1 MYSLVCSLR
10 EAAGAESPRRTGK
23 FNFPAT
29 IGLTAP
35 AGGGSDLGA
44 LFSGLNIS
52 LKECLQGGGWIIFSA
67 HFDRAGII
75 QAAAAAV
82 SCAALEG
89 LLLPSWLT

>member
-1 MYSLVCSLR
+1 MLAPGGGWSR
-10 EAAGAESPRRTGK
+10 EPTEDGEIQFPCNNRVNSPGW
-23 FNFPAT
+23 
-29 IGLTAP
+29 
-35 AGGGSDLGA
+35 GGSDLGA

-67 HFDRAGII
+67 RFDRAGII